1 MTHILFY
8 LLLAVLLLL
17 LNAFFVLAEFA
28 IVKARPTQMEALAAK
43 GNRLAKRV
51 LYIQTHIDQFL
62 SVCQIGITLAS
73 IGLGFVGEPSL
84 AALIKPVMERLGT
97 GTAANIASHG
107 AAVLIAYV
115 LISYLHIVLGEQ
127 VPKCMAIRRTDKA
140 ALFTVYPLLVCY
152 YLFFFPLWLLNISVN
167 AVLYLL
173 RIPPIKGHTLHS
185 EDEIRIILDQSQ
197 SSGMMS
203 FRRLLYIENVLDM
216 SELVVRNAMQPRGK
230 TRFFSETATREEI
243 DACIAKYRYSR
254 YPVVSCDTQAPLGYI
269 HVKDLYLADSSGKKA
284 SDIKTLIRPAL
295 QVKEGQMLEEV
306 LSEMQRKGNHVGF
319 VFDENKQWTGIIT
332 LEDVLEEVVGTIEE
346 EFPVEP
352 SVALRSSLSS
362 AAQIVLD
369 VEGDTIITSTRNTLS
384 RLAPG
389 VLPLP
394 LDEIMPHIA
403 QRERAASS
411 YVGKRLAIPHAR
423 LKNISRPVVVVARLK
438 SPIAA
443 PGLSGGRDMVHF
455 LFIVLTPADAP
466 RVHQIILARIAGL
479 FESGFFET
487 RMDEAGTPQELF
499 DAIGAV
505 EQATDLRI

>member
-1 MTHILFY
+1 MTQIFFY

-51 LYIQTHIDQFL
+51 LHIQSRIDQFL

-84 AALIKPVMERLGT
+84 AALIKPVMERIGM
-97 GTAANIASHG
+97 GDTANAASHG
-107 AAVLIAYV
+107 VAVLIAYIV
-115 LISYLHIVLGEQ
+115 ISFLHIVLGEQ

-140 ALFTVYPLLVCY
+140 ALITVYPLLVCY
-152 YLFFFPLWLLNISVN
+152 YVFFFPLWILNISVN
-167 AVLYLL
+167 AVLYIL

-185 EDEIRIILDQSQ
+185 EDEVRIILDQSQ

-203 FRRLLYIENVLDM
+203 FRRLLFIENVLDM
-216 SELVVRNAMQPRGK
+216 SELTVRNAMQPREK
-230 TRFFSETATREEI
+230 VRFFLDSATRAEV

-254 YPVVSCDTQAPLGYI
+254 YPVVSKDAESPRGYI
-269 HVKDLYLADSSGKKA
+269 HVKDLYLADRSGGGTGE
-284 SDIKTLIRPAL
+284 IKSFIRPAL
-295 QVKEGQMLEEV
+295 HAQEGQLLEDV
-306 LSEMQRKGNHVGF
+306 LSEMQRKGNHLAF
-319 VFDENKQWTGIIT
+319 VFKEDKRWSGIIT

-346 EFPVEP
+346 EFPVEA
-352 SVALRSSLSS
+352 SVALTSSLSS
-362 AAQIVLD
+362 AKQIVLD
-369 VEGDTIITSTRNTLS
+369 VEGDSIISATRNALS
-384 RLAPG
+384 RLAAN

-411 YVGKRLAIPHAR
+411 YVGNRLAIPHAR
-423 LKNISRPVVVVARLK
+423 LKNIVRPVVVVARLK
-438 SPIAA
+438 TPIPAA
-443 PGLSGGRDMVHF
+443 GLSGREVVRF
-455 LFIVLTPADAP
+455 LFIVLTPAESP

-487 RMDEAGTPQELF
+487 RMDDAATPQELF
-499 DAIGAV
+499 EAIGAV
-505 EQATDLRI
+505 EQTSDLRM

>member
-1 MTHILFY
+1 MSQIIFY

-17 LNAFFVLAEFA
+17 LNSFFVLAEFA
-28 IVKARPTQMEALAAK
+28 VVKARPTQMEALAAK
-43 GNRLAKRV
+43 GNRLARRV

-84 AALIKPVMERLGT
+84 AALIKPLLERLGA
-97 GTAANIASHG
+97 GGASNIASHG
-107 AAVLIAYV
+107 IAIAIAYILV
-115 LISYLHIVLGEQ
+115 SFLHIVIGEQ

-140 ALFTVYPLLVCY
+140 ALFTVYPLIVCY
-152 YLFFFPLWLLNISVN
+152 YLFFLPLWILNISVN
-167 AVLYLL
+167 AVLFLL
-173 RIPPIKGHTLHS
+173 RIPPIKGHSLHS
-185 EDEIRIILDQSQ
+185 EDEVRIILDQSQ

-216 SELVVRNAMQPRGK
+216 SELTVKNALQPREK
-230 TRFFSETATREEI
+230 TRFFVDTIARSEI
-243 DACIAKYRYSR
+243 DACVAKYRYSR
-254 YPVVSCDTQAPLGYI
+254 YPVVNGNAESPLGFI
-269 HVKDLYLADSSGKKA
+269 HVKDLYLAERSGVKKN
-284 SDIKTLIRPAL
+284 DIKKLIRPAL
-295 QVKEGQMLEEV
+295 HVDENQLLEDV
-306 LSEMQRKGNHVGF
+306 LSEMQKKGTHLAFAYNEH
-319 VFDENKQWTGIIT
+319 KRWTGIIT
-332 LEDVLEEVVGTIEE
+332 LEDILEEVVGTIEE
-346 EFPVEP
+346 EFPIEA
-352 SVALRSSLSS
+352 SIGLTSSLSS

-369 VEGDTIITSTRNTLS
+369 VEGDSIISATRNTLS
-384 RLAPG
+384 RLAPA
-389 VLPLP
+389 VLPMP
-394 LDEIMPHIA
+394 FEEIMPHIA

-438 SPIAA
+438 KPIPAA
-443 PGLSGGRDMVHF
+443 ALSGRETVRF
-455 LFIVLTPADAP
+455 LFIVLTPINAP

-487 RMDEAGTPQELF
+487 RMDDAATPQELF